1 MIVINKLSGRSGS
14 GNRHNLFS
22 QCKND
27 QCGSKNTHAAV
38 PEKLTINLFWPYRI
52 MLVDCWI
59 KQNFKNPIVLLC
71 HLQFWFC
78 SCVHFQFSVGFVLLI
93 LYLCSLP
100 VFSGVCVIDSV
111 PVFASSFQWG
121 LCYWF
126 CMCSLPVFS
135 GVCVIDSVSV
145 FTSSFQWGLCYWFC
159 ICVHCQFT
167 VGFVLYILFNYMS
180 LHILFHVVMSAM
192 IFVFIYVY
200 WSPAQFLYQMMF
212 VLFNSNR
219 WVCQC

>member
-159 ICVHCQFT
+159 ICVHFQFSVVFVLLILYLCSLPVFRGGLCYWFCT
-167 VGFVLYILFNYMS
+167 CVHFQFSVGFVL
-180 LHILFHVVMSAM
+180 
-192 IFVFIYVY
+192 
-200 WSPAQFLYQMMF
+200 
-212 VLFNSNR
+212 
-219 WVCQC
+219 

>member
-1 MIVINKLSGRSGS
+1 MVPCYRIMLVDCWIKQNFKNPIVLWLWSTNFRAGADPEMT

-121 LCYWF
+121 LCY
-126 CMCSLPVFS
+126 
-135 GVCVIDSVSV
+135 
-145 FTSSFQWGLCYWFC
+145 
-159 ICVHCQFT
+159 
-167 VGFVLYILFNYMS
+167 
-180 LHILFHVVMSAM
+180 
-192 IFVFIYVY
+192 
-200 WSPAQFLYQMMF
+200 
-212 VLFNSNR
+212 
-219 WVCQC
+219 

>member
-111 PVFASSFQWG
+111 
-121 LCYWF
+121 
-126 CMCSLPVFS
+126 
-135 GVCVIDSVSV
+135 SVL
-145 FTSSFQWGLCYWFC
+145 TSSFQWRLCYWFC

>member
-111 PVFASSFQWG
+111 SVFTASLQWG
-121 LCYWF
+121 LCYTF
-126 CMCSLPVFS
+126 CSITCLYIYCSMLW
-135 GVCVIDSVSV
+135 CQLWYLYV
-145 FTSSFQWGLCYWFC
+145 FTYTGPQHNFYIRWCSCCLTVTDGCVNVSSFINYFYFC
-159 ICVHCQFT
+159 
-167 VGFVLYILFNYMS
+167 N
-180 LHILFHVVMSAM
+180 VVFFRCFFS
-192 IFVFIYVY
+192 
-200 WSPAQFLYQMMF
+200 
-212 VLFNSNR
+212 
-219 WVCQC
+219 